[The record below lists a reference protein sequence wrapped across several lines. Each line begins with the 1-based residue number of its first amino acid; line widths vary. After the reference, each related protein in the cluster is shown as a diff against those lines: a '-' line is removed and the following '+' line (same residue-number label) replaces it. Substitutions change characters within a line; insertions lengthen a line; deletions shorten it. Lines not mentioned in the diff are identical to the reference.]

1 MIHKGDNMKQKASAK
16 ETENE
21 KATEEEKIS
30 ETIQIRDS
38 YLKYIRNYYD
48 SIAKKQIT

>member
-30 ETIQIRDS
+30 ENHTNKGFISKI
-38 YLKYIRNYYD
+38 YKELL
-48 SIAKKQIT
+48 